1 MDNAKRTARRLLT
14 VTQVAEELRMSSGA
28 FYRRVRGGGLPGHAV
43 NKDSHFVALHRHLFV
58 HPQVEER

>member
-1 MDNAKRTARRLLT
+1 MDNAKPTARRLLT
-14 VTQVAEELRMSSGA
+14 VTEVAEEMRKSTGA

-43 NKDSHFVALHRHLFV
+43 NKDLHFVAV